1 MDAALLA
8 ARGILALVFAV
19 AGIAKLADLDGS
31 RQAMRGFGLPAAF
44 AAPFGT
50 LLPLAEILIAA
61 ALLPAATTWLGAL
74 AALVLLLAF
83 VVGISLNLARGR
95 QPNCHCFGQLH
106 SAPVSWRTLARNG
119 LLVLIAA
126 FVVWQGRDS
135 PGASIVSAPE
145 SFIIAGIAAAQVW
158 YMLRLNHRLL
168 RRVEALEA
176 SLSGHDVSHHKQS
189 AAGLPIGTPAPDF
202 QLPNLDGTLVS
213 LQSLRANGQPLVL
226 LFTDP
231 TCDSCVELLPDVAFW
246 QDEYGD
252 DLTLVIISR
261 GTSDVNRAKSD
272 EHGLRNVLLQ
282 QGREISRLY
291 DCNGTPAAVLI
302 RADGTIGSPLAMGAD
317 DVADLV
323 EDTLAELV
331 PG

>member
-1 MDAALLA
+1 MDSALLA

-31 RQAMRGFGLPAAF
+31 RKAVRGFGLPAQV
-44 AAPFGT
+44 AAPLGT

-61 ALLPAATTWLGAL
+61 ALLPADTAWLGAL

-83 VVGISLNLARGR
+83 VVGISVNLAQGR
-95 QPNCHCFGQLH
+95 QPDCHCFGQLY
-106 SAPVSWRTLARNG
+106 SAPVSWQTLARNG
-119 LLVLIAA
+119 LLALIAA
-126 FVVWQGRDS
+126 FVVWQGRAN
-135 PGASIVSAPE
+135 PGVSILSAPE
-145 SFIIAGIAAAQVW
+145 SFIFAGIAAAQAW

-176 SLSGHDVSHHKQS
+176 ALSGHDVSHHKKS

-202 QLPNLDGTLVS
+202 QLPDLDGTPVS
-213 LQSLRANGQPLVL
+213 LQSLRANGLPLVL

-231 TCDSCVELLPDVAFW
+231 TCDSCVELMPDVAFW
-246 QDEYGD
+246 QEEYAD

-261 GTSDVNRAKSD
+261 GAPEVNRAKRD
-272 EHGLRNVLLQ
+272 EHGLRSVLLQ

-291 DCNGTPAAVLI
+291 DCNGTPGAVLI
-302 RADGTIGSPLAMGAD
+302 RADGTIGSLLAMGAE

-331 PG
+331 PN